1 MASMW
6 RRNIRAA
13 FESIL
18 ARFPQR
24 YVTMAWLRATLVSQT
39 SCIVI

>member
-6 RRNIRAA
+6 RRNNRAA
-13 FESIL
+13 IESIF

-24 YVTMAWLRATLVSQT
+24 SVTMSWLRATLVSQT